1 MKKMKKIIAAIL
13 ATACTFSALSMT
25 ACEETNEKSFLD
37 TVKGWF
43 DKTDEEPSET
53 PDDGAGETPNDG
65 KDDGAGQTPE
75 DGKDDGA
82 GETPDDG
89 AQDDGAGDNTDEP
102 TSGGNISTTDG
113 VQYLR
118 AGGTYALS
126 KSAAFLSTDIKASG
140 MSYHTVSV
148 WMTAVVTPEDAYQ
161 YVDWTYE
168 FVNASSSWAKGK
180 KVSDYLTITPQAD
193 GSRVLRVTCQQ
204 PFGEQIKITCT
215 SRANS
220 NIKASTVVDFLG
232 VPELQTVT
240 LGSGSNAITVN
251 LGGETIVNYAD
262 GKGGSL
268 AFGQYKASNASVY
281 TKLATVDD
289 FDVFNFDLLTPAV
302 YYNKDVSGLDVW
314 EDGYLTA
321 NVDDVLGS
329 FGKTYVDD
337 IGVVISYGIS
347 MFYTNDLSTKLQV
360 RWNPPMGA
368 PFDRPIS
375 EYSADVNELLQT
387 LSENSLYTFVLHV
400 EVGGAVQ
407 TYYSLMKLQCV

>member
-13 ATACTFSALSMT
+13 ATACTFSVLSMT
-25 ACEETNEKSFLD
+25 ACEASKDANFWD

-43 DKTDEEPSET
+43 DKADEEPSETPDAGKDDDAGEMPDDGTDEEPSET
-53 PDDGAGETPNDG
+53 PDDG
-65 KDDGAGQTPE
+65 K
-75 DGKDDGA
+75 DGA

-89 AQDDGAGDNTDEP
+89 TDEP
-102 TSGGNISTTDG
+102 TSGGNISTTDE

-118 AGGTYALS
+118 AGGTYAMS
-126 KSAAFLSTDIKASG
+126 KSVAFLSTDVATTS
-140 MSYHTVSV
+140 SYTPVTSTINATVEP
-148 WMTAVVTPEDAYQ
+148 ADAYQ
-161 YVDWTYE
+161 RVDWTYA
-168 FVNASSSWAKGK
+168 FVNESSAWAKGK
-180 KVSDYLTITPQAD
+180 KISDYLTITPQAD
-193 GSRVLRVTCQQ
+193 GSTGLKVTCKQ

-232 VPELQTVT
+232 VSELQTVM

-251 LGGETIVNYAD
+251 LGGETIVNFAD

-321 NVDDVLGS
+321 DVDDVLGGFGS
-329 FGKTYVDD
+329 IGKTYIDD
-337 IGVVISYGIS
+337 IGVIQKQQQRT
-347 MFYTNDLSTKLQV
+347 FYTNDLYGDLRIQYKTTAGKY
-360 RWNPPMGA
+360 
-368 PFDRPIS
+368 FDESIS
-375 EYSADVNELLQT
+375 EYSSDVRELLQT

-407 TYYSLMKLQCV
+407 TYYSLMKLQIV